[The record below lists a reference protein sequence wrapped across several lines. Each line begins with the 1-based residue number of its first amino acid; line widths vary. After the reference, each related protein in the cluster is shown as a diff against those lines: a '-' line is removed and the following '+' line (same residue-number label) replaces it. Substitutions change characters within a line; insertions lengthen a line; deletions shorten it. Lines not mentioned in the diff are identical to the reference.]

1 MPGACAAKPAS
12 GAWSWRARR
21 RIQRSQLVFATKPNE
36 ARHNQ
41 THSNVEKK
49 RAVYRLASCMRLQAY
64 LYRKMMRVV
73 ALVGLWWWWRSGG
86 RRASFQLPPCITTG
100 GLGGGAGSATADSQG
115 RYDGDLKRCSGV
127 TADEQRWGG
136 ECGRARRLAEGA
148 FGCCG

>member
-1 MPGACAAKPAS
+1 MYAAAGLFVQENDARGAC
-12 GAWSWRARR
+12 G
-21 RIQRSQLVFATKPNE
+21 LV
-36 ARHNQ
+36 
-41 THSNVEKK
+41 V
-49 RAVYRLASCMRLQAY
+49 
-64 LYRKMMRVV
+64 VV
-73 ALVGLWWWWRSGG
+73 AKWWAKG
-86 RRASFQLPPCITTG
+86 FLPVTTG